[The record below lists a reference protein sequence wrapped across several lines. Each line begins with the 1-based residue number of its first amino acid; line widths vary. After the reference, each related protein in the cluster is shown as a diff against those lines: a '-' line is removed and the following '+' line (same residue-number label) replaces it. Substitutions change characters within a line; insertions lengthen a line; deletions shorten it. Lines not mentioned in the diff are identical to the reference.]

1 MAALEQLVSDGKIRS
16 WGVSNFDAG
25 DLAEL
30 RDVAGDGKIAC
41 NQVLYHLNE
50 RAIEHWSF
58 HGAKRMGSRLWRIRH
73 LVMTISRSSTRGR
86 QASERH
92 RIEARRDAVSGGAGL
107 SGASPVS
114 VCDPKGVI

>member
-1 MAALEQLVSDGKIRS
+1 VAALEQLVSDGKIRS

-50 RAIEHWSF
+50 SAPSSTRSF

-73 LVMTISRSSTRGR
+73 LVMTISRSRNLR
-86 QASERH
+86 AASF
-92 RIEARRDAVSGGAGL
+92 
-107 SGASPVS
+107 
-114 VCDPKGVI
+114 